1 MKSNL
6 YLIIKSLIQGLYRG
20 TIFSF
25 CSWILIVMYSY
36 LSNPYLLST
45 IFNGIVTYK
54 VDIFDRLTSMGDRLS
69 VAYIAVTSLAIL
81 LAIVDNFI
89 VKRNK

>member
-1 MKSNL
+1 M
-6 YLIIKSLIQGLYRG
+6 QGLYRG

-25 CSWILIVMYSY
+25 CSWVLIVIYSY

-45 IFNGIVTYK
+45 MFNGVANYK
-54 VDIFDRLTSMGDRLS
+54 IEIFDRLTSMGDRLS
-69 VAYIAVTSLAIL
+69 MTYIAMTSIAIL

-89 VKRNK
+89 VKRKNN